1 MRYQTLTGVLAGGL
15 AAGVLAPLPASL
27 LAGPVAY
34 PSLRQFG
41 GDFTLTDQNGQ
52 PFSLHDARGK
62 VVLIYFGFTSC
73 ADTCPVTL
81 TEVAAAM
88 RELGPLAGR
97 VQPLFISVDP
107 ARDTQDVLRRYTP
120 YFNASIL
127 GLTGT
132 REQLEAVAR
141 QYRAPVYI
149 RKPDET
155 GFYLVDHS
163 SKLYVVNTE
172 GVLVNIL
179 SYEASPGKIAQVIRG
194 LLTPEG

>member
-1 MRYQTLTGVLAGGL
+1 MRYRVFIVVLVAGLSGGVLATF
-15 AAGVLAPLPASL
+15 AVSL
-27 LAGPVAY
+27 QAGPVAY

-41 GDFTLTDQNGQ
+41 GDFTLTNQNGQ

-73 ADTCPVTL
+73 ADTCPLAL
-81 TEVAAAM
+81 TEMAAAM
-88 RELGPLAGR
+88 RELGPLARR

-107 ARDTQDVLRRYTP
+107 ARDTEEVLRQYVP
-120 YFNASIL
+120 SFHASIL

-132 REQLEAVAR
+132 PEQIKTVAR

-149 RKPDET
+149 RQADET

-172 GVLVNIL
+172 GTLVNIL
-179 SYEASPGKIAQVIRG
+179 AYEASPDMIAQVIRD
-194 LLTPEG
+194 LLRPAH